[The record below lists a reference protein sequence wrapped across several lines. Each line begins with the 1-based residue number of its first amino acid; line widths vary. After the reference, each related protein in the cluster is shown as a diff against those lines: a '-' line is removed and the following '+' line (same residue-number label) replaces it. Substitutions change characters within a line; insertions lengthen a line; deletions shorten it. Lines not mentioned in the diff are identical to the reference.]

1 MLLWD
6 LLATNHK
13 KDAVLLVLLILVG
26 TTLEVAGLGLIIP
39 LANVLTSPDTFLD
52 IVPFAFL
59 RNIFSSFQADQILYV
74 LLSLFVGINLTKALF
89 MVAVG
94 WIQAGFTLNVQS
106 DLARRLLKLYLT
118 KQQLEFQSQHTATY
132 IQNIN
137 HEIRLLT
144 RNGVSAAM
152 DVVTSTSLL
161 LFAVSLLLA
170 IDPIPT
176 LFVSMALTIGIPTF
190 QAASKK
196 RVRRWGI
203 IRQHQEKDRLKVLQQ
218 ALFSFKE
225 LKIKKK
231 QEYFIRSFH
240 NHSVRLIHTGRWQAT
255 VRKIPKNTFEFSA
268 VLGLA
273 LLIIFMIEIG
283 RDPSTIASTVAVF
296 AAVFIRLIP
305 SVNTLVT
312 SLHAMRYIGPLI
324 EQMHNDLFNVLTTK
338 IISGEKREVDF
349 THLSLQKVNF

>member
-1 MLLWD
+1 
-6 LLATNHK
+6 
-13 KDAVLLVLLILVG
+13 
-26 TTLEVAGLGLIIP
+26 
-39 LANVLTSPDTFLD
+39 
-52 IVPFAFL
+52 
-59 RNIFSSFQADQILYV
+59 
-74 LLSLFVGINLTKALF
+74 
-89 MVAVG
+89 MVFVG

-176 LFVSMALTIGIPTF
+176 LFVSMALTIGILTF

-203 IRQHQEKDRLKVLQQ
+203 IRQHQEKDRLKGAPTSFIQLQR
-218 ALFSFKE
+218 
-225 LKIKKK
+225 IK
-231 QEYFIRSFH
+231 
-240 NHSVRLIHTGRWQAT
+240 
-255 VRKIPKNTFEFSA
+255 
-268 VLGLA
+268 
-273 LLIIFMIEIG
+273 
-283 RDPSTIASTVAVF
+283 D
-296 AAVFIRLIP
+296 
-305 SVNTLVT
+305 
-312 SLHAMRYIGPLI
+312 
-324 EQMHNDLFNVLTTK
+324 
-338 IISGEKREVDF
+338 
-349 THLSLQKVNF
+349 